1 MDSERL
7 IPAKHQAPHSV
18 VALAYPQLCL
28 FEFGIASE
36 LFGLARPELGV
47 PWYDFRVVATDQS
60 LTTAVG
66 GLRVAAEA
74 ELGALEGAGTIVVPG
89 WTGPRVLPSPELKAV
104 LVEADRRGARFL
116 SICSGAFLLGHC
128 GLLKG
133 RAAATHWR
141 YEPEF
146 RDLFPDV
153 DLRTD
158 ELYVQSGNVLTSA
171 GSSAGIDAGL
181 HLIRSDYG
189 TVVANCVAQRLV
201 MQPHRAG
208 GQRQFVASPVPE
220 RRHDLF
226 DAVFDWARE
235 RLDQPISSKQMASA
249 AAMSERN
256 FHRRF
261 RSALGTTP
269 AVWLLRERIGRARI
283 LLEHGEASLDRVAE
297 KCGFA
302 SVETFR
308 AAFRREM
315 GVSASAYRLSFGAS
329 AAERFTEAPS
339 FEGGGR

>member
-1 MDSERL
+1 MDEERL
-7 IPAKHQAPHSV
+7 ISAKHPAGHLV

-47 PWYDFRVVATDQS
+47 PWYDFSVVATDKS
-60 LTTAVG
+60 FTTAVG
-66 GLRVAAEA
+66 GLRVALET
-74 ELGALEGAGTIVVPG
+74 ELDTLDGAGTIVIPG
-89 WTGPRVLPSPELKAV
+89 WTGPRFLPSRQLKAAM
-104 LVEADRRGARFL
+104 VEADRRGARFL

-128 GLLKG
+128 GLLDG

-141 YEPEF
+141 YESEF
-146 RDLFPDV
+146 RELFPDV
-153 DLRTD
+153 DLKTD

-189 TVVANCVAQRLV
+189 TVVANRVAQRLV

-208 GQRQFVASPVPE
+208 GQRQFVAEPVPK

-226 DAVFDWARE
+226 DAVFDWARA
-235 RLDQPISSKQMASA
+235 RLDKPISSKEMATA

-261 RSALGTTP
+261 RGALGTTP
-269 AVWLLRERIGRARI
+269 AAWLLAERIGMARA
-283 LLEHGEASLDRVAE
+283 LLEQGEASLDRVAE
-297 KCGFA
+297 RCGFA

-315 GVSASAYRLSFGAS
+315 GVSASSYRLSFGAP
-329 AAERFTEAPS
+329 AAERSTSSPK
-339 FEGGGR
+339 